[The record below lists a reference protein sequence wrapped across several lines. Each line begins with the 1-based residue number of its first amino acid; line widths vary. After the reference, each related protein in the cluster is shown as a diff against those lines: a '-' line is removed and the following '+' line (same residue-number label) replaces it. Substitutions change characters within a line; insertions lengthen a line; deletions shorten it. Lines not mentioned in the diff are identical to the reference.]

1 MSQLPLIE
9 MRDVHKEFLLSHSG
23 VGSIKTLLLWWRRRR
38 LERFK
43 VLKGVSLS
51 VSRGEAVAVIGRNGS
66 GKSTLLSLIA
76 RVYRPTSGEI
86 RVNGRV
92 APLLELGA
100 GFHPDLTGIENVF
113 FNGVILGLTR
123 KQVAERLDRIIEFS
137 ELGGHIDA
145 PVRTYSS
152 GMLARLGFAV
162 AVHVDADA
170 LLVDE
175 VLAVGDYAFE
185 EKCYDRIE
193 RFKTEQGG
201 ILFVSHDMDAVR
213 RVADRCIWLN
223 EGVVR
228 AEGAPE
234 GVIAQYLAAFGDR
247 ERAR

>member
-1 MSQLPLIE
+1 MSQQPLIE

-38 LERFK
+38 LEHFK

-51 VSRGEAVAVIGRNGS
+51 VGRGEAVAVIGRNGS

-86 RVNGRV
+86 QVNGRV

-193 RFKTEQGG
+193 RFKKEQGG

-213 RVADRCIWLN
+213 RVADRCIWLH
-223 EGVVR
+223 EGVIR
-228 AEGAPE
+228 AEGAPD
-234 GVIAQYLAAFGDR
+234 GVIAQYLEAFGDR